1 MMNEMYGMF
10 TILSQLTADSAIG
23 FCKLSHSFNK
33 SKNVQRILA
42 LICKNQWL
50 IHWDKQKRIYGKIT
64 LYTYSNIFAFVLFC
78 LSWIWIQI
86 AVISQAVQRTSS
98 PTANSFP
105 LFASTFVSII
115 LLHKL
120 KFWIKYRGCWECRN
134 HIKKR
139 KRKGVHNLTRWVP
152 LKQSPILEHNLSGC
166 TYRPGKKSVR
176 HIYLLTLALK
186 RLSEQT
192 DPWYQE
198 IPHQIPILRNNSFTF
213 DALESFYSNGTVDFS
228 DDSLKLM
235 SLLQWQHKNLN
246 KEKIYF

>member
-42 LICKNQWL
+42 LLCKNQWL

-64 LYTYSNIFAFVLFC
+64 LFTYSNIFAFVLFC
-78 LSWIWIQI
+78 LSWAWIHI
-86 AVISQAVQRTSS
+86 AVISQAVQRRSS

-120 KFWIKYRGCWECRN
+120 KFWIKYRGCWEYRN

-139 KRKGVHNLTRWVP
+139 KRKGVHNLSRWVP

-166 TYRPGKKSVR
+166 TCRPGKKSVR
-176 HIYLLTLALK
+176 HIPFNISIKTVI
-186 RLSEQT
+186 RT
-192 DPWYQE
+192 DRPLISRDSTSDPHTEKQLFY
-198 IPHQIPILRNNSFTF
+198 IPCSWIL
-213 DALESFYSNGTVDFS
+213 
-228 DDSLKLM
+228 
-235 SLLQWQHKNLN
+235 LLQWQGW
-246 KEKIYF
+246 FQWW